1 MKWTSNHPTLNNCK
15 CTVLKWG
22 DLIYYC
28 EMVKLWAGW
37 MDPICIQGSKRLAYL
52 GYGKP
57 INHWYRLSH
66 GKYEL
71 LTDSELHPA
80 ISKSAGSENPILSTY
95 VGCLR
100 SLGIS
105 GSNGAHVCA
114 HKGPISLLPPAWN
127 RVRPLIAGFEE
138 VVCLVCS
145 SILSSLGCLVGVA
158 LL

>member
-1 MKWTSNHPTLNNCK
+1 MKWTNNHPILNKLVCR
-15 CTVLKWG
+15 VLPNG

-28 EMVKLWAGW
+28 ELVNLWAGW
-37 MDPICIQGSKRLAYL
+37 MDPICIQGSERLAYL
-52 GYGKP
+52 DYRKP
-57 INHWYRLSH
+57 FDHWYCLSP

-80 ISKSAGSENPILSTY
+80 IWKSADSEDPIQRTH

-105 GSNGAHVCA
+105 GSNGTHVCA
-114 HKGPISLLPPAWN
+114 HKGPMSLLPPAWN
-127 RVRPLIAGFEE
+127 RVRPPTAGFEE
-138 VVCLVCS
+138 VVCLVS
-145 SILSSLGCLVGVA
+145 WSILSSLGVA